1 MGRPQATQIS
11 KRLAKTLV
19 TQVSDSADEL
29 AQVLHTSAATIL
41 RFRTTGLITH
51 QNLKKI
57 ACFTFFP
64 HHSLESVS
72 VGEKMIDAEM
82 PLSVRLFVK
91 ADPLTYDVHLHHKER
106 GDIFINVF
114 WKKTFEIMKDNRVH
128 VKALIDVGYHYIL
141 VIDED
146 ETPKLFDLRELK
158 EKLPNEDSLSLEGA
172 STERMV
178 KELCARGFKV
188 TLEVKGP

>member
-19 TQVSDSADEL
+19 TQVSNSADEL
-29 AQVLHTSAATIL
+29 AQVLNTSAATIL
-41 RFRTTGLITH
+41 RFRTSGLITH

-64 HHSLESVS
+64 HHSLESIN
-72 VGEKMIDAEM
+72 VGETLIDAEM
-82 PLSVRLFVK
+82 PLSIRLFVK
-91 ADPLTYDVHLHHKER
+91 TGPLAFDVHLRHKEK

-114 WKKTFEIMKDNRVH
+114 WKKTFEAMKDNRVH
-128 VKALIDVGYHYIL
+128 VQSLMDVGYHYL
-141 VIDED
+141 VVIDEE
-146 ETPKLFDLRELK
+146 ETPKLVDLKDLA
-158 EKLPNEDSLSLEGA
+158 EKLPKEDSLSLEGA
-172 STERMV
+172 STERMI

-188 TLEVKGP
+188 SLEVKA

>member
-29 AQVLHTSAATIL
+29 AQVLSTSPATIL
-41 RFRTTGLITH
+41 RFRTSGLITS

-64 HHSLESVS
+64 HRSLESIS
-72 VGEKMIDAEM
+72 VGEKMIDAEV

-91 ADPLTYDVHLHHKER
+91 STPLAYDVHIRHKDK
-106 GDIFINVF
+106 GDIFLNVF
-114 WKKTFEIMKDNRVH
+114 WKKTYEAMKDNRVH
-128 VKALIDVGYHYIL
+128 IKAMLDVGYDYL
-141 VIDED
+141 VVIDEE
-146 ETPKLFDLRELK
+146 ETPKLYSLRDLA
-158 EKLPNEDSLSLEGA
+158 EKLPKEDSLSLEGA

-188 TLEVKGP
+188 TLEIKD

>member
-29 AQVLHTSAATIL
+29 AQVLNTSAATIL
-41 RFRTTGLITH
+41 RFRTSGLITH

-64 HHSLESVS
+64 HHSLESIS

-91 ADPLTYDVHLHHKER
+91 VDPLAYDVHLKHKDR

-114 WKKTFEIMKDNRVH
+114 WKKTFEAMKDNRVH
-128 VKALIDVGYHYIL
+128 IKSLMDVGYQYL
-141 VIDED
+141 VIIDEE
-146 ETPKLFDLRELK
+146 ETPKLIVLSELF
-158 EKLPNEDSLSLEGA
+158 EQLPKEDSLSLEGA

-178 KELCARGFKV
+178 KELCQRGFKV
-188 TLEVKGP
+188 TLEIKS